1 MESLAGNTKV
11 LVVDV
16 DESLIKTDLLAEAMI
31 KYVKL
36 KWSNIFH
43 LALTIFF
50 KDKAILKKM
59 LAEKVSI
66 NTENLPFRN
75 AVLSL
80 IKEKRNA
87 GYTVILASASPE
99 KWVFQIANHLELFDF
114 VIASKDTNLKGI
126 AKYDELVKNFG
137 LKEFEYLGDS
147 NSDISIWQKCGSAIL
162 VNPSSRMQSIVKK
175 NSNIIAIISDQTN
188 IVKILI
194 KQLRIH
200 QWAKNTLIFLP
211 LVLAHK
217 FEQVS
222 VLTTLLAFISFSF
235 GASSVYLMNDI
246 SDIDADRAHH
256 KKRNRPIASGD
267 LRIGSAIVI
276 LFTLLIL
283 SLSIGHFVGTSYGYL
298 LVLFGY
304 LFANILYTFKLKKE
318 AVLDIILLSSM
329 YAIRIFAG
337 AVAIDVFVSQ
347 WLFSFAMFF
356 FFSLACVKRYTE
368 IVKSQNK
375 LTIDGRGYRRS
386 DGDLIMGIGVSSGLV
401 AILVFLLYLQSPS
414 FKDLYRQQAYFFFI
428 SPVLLY
434 WIARVWFLSV
444 RSELNDD
451 PVVFAIRDKA
461 SWVCFV
467 IVLSI
472 FILSI

>member
-1 MESLAGNTKV
+1 MVENLAHNTKI

-16 DESLIKTDLLAEAMI
+16 DNSLIKTDLLFEAML

-36 KWSNIFH
+36 NWQNIFY
-43 LALTIFF
+43 LTF
-50 KDKAILKKM
+50 AILSMNKVRLKKM
-59 LAEKVSI
+59 VAEKVSI
-66 NTENLPFRN
+66 EPENLPFRN
-75 AVLSL
+75 SAVSL
-80 IKEKRNA
+80 IMEKKKA
-87 GYTVILASASPE
+87 GYKIIIASASPE
-99 KWVFQIANHLELFDF
+99 KWILPIANHLDFFDF
-114 VIASKDTNLKGI
+114 VSASKDTNLKGL
-126 AKYDELVKNFG
+126 AKYEELEKRFG

-147 NSDISIWQKCGSAIL
+147 TTDIPIWQKCGTAIL
-162 VNPSSRMQSIVKK
+162 VNPSSNLEKNVKK
-175 NSNIIAIISDQTN
+175 VSKVIGVITDQKN
-188 IVKILI
+188 PCKVLL

-211 LVLAHK
+211 LILAHK
-217 FEQVS
+217 FEQAS
-222 VLTTLLAFISFSF
+222 ILMSLLAFVSFSL

-256 KKRNRPIASGD
+256 KKRSRPIACGD
-267 LRIGSAIVI
+267 LGIGPAIAI

-283 SLSIGHFVGTSYGYL
+283 SLIVGNFVGDSYL
-298 LVLFGY
+298 LVLIGY
-304 LFANILYTFKLKKE
+304 LLANILYTFKLKKE
-318 AVLDIILLSSM
+318 VVLDVILLSSM
-329 YAIRIFAG
+329 YAIRILAG
-337 AVAIDVFVSQ
+337 AVAIGVFVSQ

-368 IVKSQNK
+368 ISKSQNK

-414 FKDLYRQQAYFFFI
+414 FKDLYKQQEYFFFI

-444 RSELNDD
+444 RNELNDD
-451 PVVFAIRDKA
+451 PVVFAIRDKT
-461 SWVCFV
+461 SWICFV
-467 IVLSI
+467 IVMGIFAISI
-472 FILSI
+472 